1 MRKLLAILDR
11 LHWLWLGLAAPFLL
25 FPTPVRSLAMLVVPG
40 FWLLHG
46 IVTRR
51 ELLPV
56 TPLNLPILLLAFM
69 VLVSTWATYDLT
81 VSLPKISGMVL
92 GLGVYFAVVRES
104 SMSTGWR
111 WSLLAF
117 LGLGVGVATLS
128 FLGTQWTE
136 SKFLLFN
143 PLTSRF
149 PQLVAGLQG
158 AEEGFHPNEVA
169 GALLWVL
176 PSMFTLSLS
185 LLAFPQRCVSLR
197 TQRSEAGQS
206 PPSRISDSRSLSLL
220 LGWLIRLVLWL
231 STLFVFIVFILTQS
245 RGSYLALLV
254 TGFVI
259 LFALLP
265 TRGRVVL
272 LGVSLLGGVI
282 LGLVFLRARSMGLG
296 QGIPDYALIA
306 WRSFLANNTFGLRI
320 EIWSRALFALQDFS
334 FTGMGMNTFRY
345 VVHKIYPLFSVS
357 KDIGHAHNEF
367 LQVGLDLG
375 IPGLIAFVALYIGAF
390 WMLVDI
396 WKATRTLAKHPSR
409 SILAGVRRGTA
420 LSSVEGSQ
428 LLTPNF
434 LTPNSQPAIRN
445 LQHAAVLGLGGG
457 IFAHLLYGLTDA
469 IALGA
474 KPGLLFWMLL
484 GLIAGLYA
492 QVSPSPE

>member
-1 MRKLLAILDR
+1 MPKKMFKLLTILDH

-25 FPTPVRSLAMLVVPG
+25 FPTPLRSLAMLVVPG
-40 FWLLHG
+40 LWLLHG
-46 IVTRR
+46 VVTRR

-56 TPLNLPILLLAFM
+56 TPLNLPVLLLAFM
-69 VLVSTWATYDLT
+69 VLVSTWATYDLS

-92 GLGVYFAVVRES
+92 GLGAYFAVVRES
-104 SMSTGWR
+104 SVPSRWR

-117 LGLGVGVATLS
+117 LGLGLGVAALS

-185 LLAFPQRCVSLR
+185 LQSSPQRRVLLPIQR
-197 TQRSEAGQS
+197 TKAVQS
-206 PPSRISDSRSLSLL
+206 DPEQEKDRFAKKISAWTL
-220 LGWLIRLVLWL
+220 RLVLWL

-254 TGFVI
+254 TGLVI
-259 LFALLP
+259 LFVLLP
-265 TRGRVVL
+265 SRGRVVL
-272 LGVSLLGGVI
+272 LVVLLFGGVI
-282 LGLVFLRARSMGLG
+282 LGLVFLRARSIGLG

-367 LQVGLDLG
+367 LQAGLDLG

-390 WMLVDI
+390 WMLAAV
-396 WKATRTLAKHPSR
+396 WKDVETFN
-409 SILAGVRRGTA
+409 VRR
-420 LSSVEGSQ
+420 
-428 LLTPNF
+428 LTVF
-434 LTPNSQPAIRN
+434 
-445 LQHAAVLGLGGG
+445 GLGGG
-457 IFAHLLYGLTDA
+457 LFAHLLYGLTDA

-484 GLIAGLYA
+484 GVIAGLYEQMIA
-492 QVSPSPE
+492 SPKRSS